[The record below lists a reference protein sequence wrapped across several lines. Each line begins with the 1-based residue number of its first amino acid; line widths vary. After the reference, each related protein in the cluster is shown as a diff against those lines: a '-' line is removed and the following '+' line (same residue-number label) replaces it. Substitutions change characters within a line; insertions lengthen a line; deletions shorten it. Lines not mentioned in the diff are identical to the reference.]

1 MLFALSNRQPVPA
14 TLLKIG
20 PVDHPQHTQSFV
32 RPDCVRVCVCVCFRG
47 VSFFLSFLFPG
58 APFSLSLFPAYT
70 FDSFGTRTRCRS
82 TFDLFPR
89 RFTLCLRD
97 AHLCISACLHV
108 AVDRDVACNEALCS
122 CLFMACT
129 CGVLF
134 ILVLYDSPL
143 DSLSP
148 GKLLVLRSPHF
159 SFPFFFFCRPLFA

>member
-32 RPDCVRVCVCVCFRG
+32 RPDCVRACVCVCISAEFP
-47 VSFFLSFLFPG
+47 FFC
-58 APFSLSLFPAYT
+58 PFFSLVLPSLSLFPAYT

-148 GKLLVLRSPHF
+148 GKLLVQRSPHF
-159 SFPFFFFCRPLFA
+159 SFPFFFFL